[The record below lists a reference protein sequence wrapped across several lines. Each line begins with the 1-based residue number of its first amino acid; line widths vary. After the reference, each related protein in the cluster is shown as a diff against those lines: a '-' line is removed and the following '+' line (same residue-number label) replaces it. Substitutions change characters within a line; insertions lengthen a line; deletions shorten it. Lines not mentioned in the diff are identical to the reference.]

1 MKNLL
6 AVLVTMISMS
16 SVFACPGGDLIQ
28 LVLQKGEGKKLLAV
42 EYNKMTGART
52 YMSTEIRSIQAVMF
66 GDESACTTAS
76 CEQLQILQGR
86 RVQFQIEFQSGQVV
100 NKTITSLT
108 VNPNQGHAKVFQP
121 GMMADTATTAE
132 GAAAM
137 IELDINGAE
146 ILSCSTKN

>member
-86 RVQFQIEFQSGQVV
+86 RVQFQIEFQSEFQSGQVV
-100 NKTITSLT
+100 NKGCCIILFCLPT
-108 VNPNQGHAKVFQP
+108 GK
-121 GMMADTATTAE
+121 
-132 GAAAM
+132 
-137 IELDINGAE
+137 NGNRQ
-146 ILSCSTKN
+146 SPCHK